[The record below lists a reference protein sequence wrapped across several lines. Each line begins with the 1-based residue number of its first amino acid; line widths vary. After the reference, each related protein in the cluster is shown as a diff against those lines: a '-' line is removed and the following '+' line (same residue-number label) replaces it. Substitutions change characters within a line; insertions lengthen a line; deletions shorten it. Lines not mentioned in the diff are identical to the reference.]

1 MKVAIAQLISSSDK
15 QANLQKAKRYIEE
28 AKQQGADFII
38 LPEMYMSLTKPLNDS
53 MPHEVA
59 EPLDGPFVSGL
70 KSYARENGIYCV
82 CGVYETA
89 EGNRAH
95 NTIVLIGRDGELL
108 QSYRKTHLYDA
119 FSSKE
124 SSSIAA
130 GDRLMEPVTTEFGKI
145 GLFVCYEL
153 RFPEIA
159 RALTLKG
166 ADILIVPA
174 GWYAGP
180 MKEEHWITLL
190 KARAIENT
198 VFICSSNQT
207 GNAFSGRSLIVDP
220 MGAVLADAGE
230 EEGLHIREIDVSRIG
245 KVREKLPSVTG
256 RREGLYL

>member
-1 MKVAIAQLISSSDK
+1 MSTCTSIVNELHDENNGVHKVIIYGMPITFFFHPVAFSYMLVAGELFKGAFNYESGDCTAHFK
-15 QANLQKAKRYIEE
+15 QR
-28 AKQQGADFII
+28 
-38 LPEMYMSLTKPLNDS
+38 
-53 MPHEVA
+53 H
-59 EPLDGPFVSGL
+59 
-70 KSYARENGIYCV
+70 
-82 CGVYETA
+82 
-89 EGNRAH
+89 
-95 NTIVLIGRDGELL
+95 TIVLIGRDGELL

-130 GDRLMEPVTTEFGKI
+130 GDRLMEPVATEFGKI